1 MLSPML
7 PRGRWAEGK
16 PVVLA
21 VQMTGQELDSFLLPP
36 SPGFLSHLPPFWG
49 FYFQQP
55 EGQGRKEQ
63 RTSGGS
69 VGGGTKRLCLSMER
83 ALQPET

>member
-16 PVVLA
+16 PLILA

-36 SPGFLSHLPPFWG
+36 SPGFLSLFHLCPDSTFNGQRGKKAGAKNLRRQRGRGHWTAL
-49 FYFQQP
+49 P
-55 EGQGRKEQ
+55 EHGE
-63 RTSGGS
+63 
-69 VGGGTKRLCLSMER
+69 GT
-83 ALQPET
+83 